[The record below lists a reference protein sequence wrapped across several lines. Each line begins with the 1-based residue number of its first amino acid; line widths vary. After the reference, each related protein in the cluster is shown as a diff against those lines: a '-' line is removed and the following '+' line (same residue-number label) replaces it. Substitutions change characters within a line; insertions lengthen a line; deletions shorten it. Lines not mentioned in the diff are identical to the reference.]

1 MEKITFSSIQS
12 IKIEKVKGNLY
23 IRTWEN
29 AEVQIIYNP
38 AKRFDA
44 NDNDGLLTLEA
55 EDSILISAPKSIKSI
70 VEEVRGNCSV
80 YGEFDH
86 FIIEK
91 VGGNLEI
98 SHAQDINVE
107 VVGGNCI
114 LGVINGN
121 VNVEKVGG
129 NLHAFSVLGDGLF
142 EKIGGNLYIKGT
154 LSNISCDVG
163 GNATIIC
170 DSLAYSE
177 NKVRAG
183 GNIKMSMQPET
194 DFDLTAAAGAQL
206 NIKVGQVEEKV
217 LTRTIKKTFGAGGP
231 KLSLKAG
238 GNLKLT
244 DRESLTEKEYQPKPF
259 DDEAWSALE
268 ERVENNLGS
277 NAMFDLSY
285 FMNLEKE
292 INEEVNQKTKFAQ
305 ERIQAAMAK
314 MNKKFQGF
322 NFDSGF
328 EGTVAKKQNKTEGV
342 SEEERMMILKMLQD
356 KKITAEEADHLLQI
370 LDEV

>member
-1 MEKITFSSIQS
+1 
-12 IKIEKVKGNLY
+12 
-23 IRTWEN
+23 
-29 AEVQIIYNP
+29 
-38 AKRFDA
+38 
-44 NDNDGLLTLEA
+44 
-55 EDSILISAPKSIKSI
+55 
-70 VEEVRGNCSV
+70 V

-86 FIIEK
+86 LIIEK

-98 SHAQDINVE
+98 SDAQDVQVE
-107 VVGGNCI
+107 VVGGNCA
-114 LGVINGN
+114 LGVINGH

-129 NLHAFSVLGDGLF
+129 NLHAYSVFGAGLF

-170 DSLAYSE
+170 DSLVYSE

-183 GNIKMSMQPET
+183 GNIKMSIQPGM

-206 NIKVGQVEEKV
+206 NIKVDQVEEKV
-217 LTRTIKKTFGAGGP
+217 LTRSIKKTFGSGGP
-231 KLSLKAG
+231 KLSLKSG

-244 DRESLTEKEYQPKPF
+244 DREPLTQKDYQPKPF
-259 DDEAWSALE
+259 DDESWSIME
-268 ERVENNLGS
+268 EHVEKNLGS
-277 NAMFDLSY
+277 NTMFDLSY

-292 INEEVNQKTKFAQ
+292 INEEVTEKTKFAQ

-322 NFDSGF
+322 NLESGF
-328 EGTVAKKQNKTEGV
+328 GGEVTQKQEKAAGV